1 MSLREGVN
9 TLSDAID
16 NMNLDGIMSI
26 LGIIQYSRLAY
37 TGAYIGPL
45 DQAGF
50 VSDTKNILEKIVGVT
65 LISIGERKFGTTISS
80 INLESIA
87 AQKISELAV
96 SIGGRTGK
104 MLSRLSS
111 VVKFPV
117 LDTTLNFWS
126 LGESIKAYTS
136 ISEDSLDKK
145 LAEIDLVFSSVS
157 TALTLSSFIY
167 PPLGFATFP
176 LLFLQQDVR
185 NFETALYQDKVRRDA
200 WKEVEKY
207 LDESAKKIIDVD
219 NKNGIINLSSC
230 EIIGDVVIDLSVS
243 PPKISGRKSYNY
255 GKDIGSVPFLS
266 DEEVRKKSK
275 YAISCTDSSDLNI
288 NNMFGSVKEQVCSDL
303 SSFTNIVTGFANRVW
318 PKDMPVI
325 QEGNYKTVI
334 LGYSSQIKA
343 NTEVIRTA
351 WNNFQEVAR
360 EGMPLVEK
368 LYRNSKIISG
378 DNLINVVIP
387 KLSTKHFSTEDI
399 NLFNELSNYSFT
411 IEGGRGGVVVYS
423 NGVGHFN
430 IKCRHGVK
438 NTLSFREL
446 NERTD
451 AIINIRLDLNK
462 NDKQT
467 VVSYKWLT
475 QPFPHHIMMS
485 LIQENIN
492 TVVGSDIGKNVFI
505 GNNDSNHFIIGS
517 ASTKL
522 HLGEGDN
529 VITIDKIKH
538 SRVHLDIY
546 PGSAESTQYIQLGCG
561 IDKLLHVN
569 KHKDRLHLYFDEF
582 FDKIITIHNII
593 KQPGVYIQPV
603 FYLSSE
609 DGLELYINKN
619 GYVIVDKVDVLKY
632 LKYHG
637 YQ

>member
-1 MSLREGVN
+1 
-9 TLSDAID
+9 
-16 NMNLDGIMSI
+16 
-26 LGIIQYSRLAY
+26 
-37 TGAYIGPL
+37 
-45 DQAGF
+45 
-50 VSDTKNILEKIVGVT
+50 
-65 LISIGERKFGTTISS
+65 
-80 INLESIA
+80 
-87 AQKISELAV
+87 
-96 SIGGRTGK
+96 
-104 MLSRLSS
+104 
-111 VVKFPV
+111 
-117 LDTTLNFWS
+117 
-126 LGESIKAYTS
+126 
-136 ISEDSLDKK
+136 
-145 LAEIDLVFSSVS
+145 
-157 TALTLSSFIY
+157 
-167 PPLGFATFP
+167 
-176 LLFLQQDVR
+176 
-185 NFETALYQDKVRRDA
+185 
-200 WKEVEKY
+200 
-207 LDESAKKIIDVD
+207 
-219 NKNGIINLSSC
+219 
-230 EIIGDVVIDLSVS
+230 
-243 PPKISGRKSYNY
+243 NY

-603 FYLSSE
+603 FY
-609 DGLELYINKN
+609 
-619 GYVIVDKVDVLKY
+619 
-632 LKYHG
+632 
-637 YQ
+637 